1 MGAFQAQLID
11 RFDAE
16 FQQLT
21 RAAAAHVF
29 EHGLASVSDVVRRAD
44 ERARSDHGAVGDEAD
59 RATSTRLRLPQQRL
73 AATGF
78 LQAEA
83 ELGAERYFPRTR
95 AWAASALQAA
105 RHGKQK

>member
-1 MGAFQAQLID
+1 MAMSFEALKATVTERLSHIES
-11 RFDAE
+11 R
-16 FQQLT
+16 LT
-21 RAAAAHVF
+21 
-29 EHGLASVSDVVRRAD
+29 
-44 ERARSDHGAVGDEAD
+44 
-59 RATSTRLRLPQQRL
+59 Q
-73 AATGF
+73 F